1 MTMVT
6 AMLAVK
12 PVVMVCG
19 TKRMSVPRRM
29 TPITISSTPAM
40 MVAAT
45 SPLMP
50 SVATIPAT
58 MVANAAVGP
67 EIYMLAS
74 GDKSVSAAACLH
86 HGQPQLASAVC
97 RVHIPGKIA
106 LHIRTAL
113 P

>member
-1 MTMVT
+1 MTIVT
-6 AMLAVK
+6 TMPAVK

-74 GDKSVSAAACLH
+74 GDKSVSAAACLYH
-86 HGQPQLASAVC
+86 RHLIKRGLF
-97 RVHIPGKIA
+97 IK
-106 LHIRTAL
+106 
-113 P
+113 